1 MSPFTGFP
9 PDAWTFLDDLGAD
22 NTKSFFDANR
32 DRYDDA
38 VAGPSKALVGALA
51 DVLPDHLG
59 CDVRA
64 EPKVGR
70 SLFRIN
76 RDTRF
81 AADKTPYRTHLDFL
95 FWVGAG
101 PPRQQPAFI
110 MRITSSTML
119 VGAGRM
125 GITGGA
131 RDAYR
136 AALDDLARG
145 AAVRAAVD
153 DLLAAGA
160 DLSEPDRKSPPQPY
174 PSDHPNA
181 DLFCRD
187 GFHVSRTSAHPAALA
202 AADFTGWCA
211 DALVPFVP
219 IVDWFEGID
228 R

>member
-9 PDAWTFLDDLGAD
+9 PDAWTFLADLEAE
-22 NTKSFFDANR
+22 NTKVFFDANR
-32 DRYDDA
+32 DRYDDGL
-38 VAGPSKALVGALA
+38 AGPSKALVGELA

-81 AADKTPYRTHLDFL
+81 AADKTPYKTHLDYL
-95 FWVGAG
+95 FWVGEG
-101 PPRQQPAFI
+101 PPRQRPAFI
-110 MRITSSTML
+110 MRITSSSVL
-119 VGAGRM
+119 VGAGRL
-125 GITGGA
+125 GVSGEA

-136 AALDDLARG
+136 AALDDPVRG
-145 AAVRAAVD
+145 AEARATVD
-153 DLLAAGA
+153 DLLASGA
-160 DLSEPDRKSPPQPY
+160 DLSEPDRKSPPRPH

-181 DLFCRD
+181 DLLCRD
-187 GFHVSRTSAHPAALA
+187 GFHLSRTSAHPAAVA
-202 AADFTGWCA
+202 SSDFTDWCA

-219 IVDWFEGID
+219 IVTWFDAID
-228 R
+228 P